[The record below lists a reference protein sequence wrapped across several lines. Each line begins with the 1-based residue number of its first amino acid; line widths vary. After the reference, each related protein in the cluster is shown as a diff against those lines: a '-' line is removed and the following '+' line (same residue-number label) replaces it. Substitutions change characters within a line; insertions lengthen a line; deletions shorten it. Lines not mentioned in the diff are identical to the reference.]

1 MCGIA
6 GYILKKN
13 FVSSQGI
20 EILSE
25 RMANSIRHRGPDD
38 IGFWTDKNIGVS
50 FAFRRLAIRDTSTK
64 GNQPMFSSDK
74 SFVLIYNFAITLR
87 IPFAICSIC
96 VDCTVNAGA
105 ILTVE

>member
-38 IGFWTDKNIGVS
+38 KGFWTDKNIGVS
-50 FAFRRLAIRDTSTK
+50 FAFRRLAIRDISTK

-74 SFVLIYNFAITLR
+74 SFVLIYNGEIYNTKELKN
-87 IPFAICSIC
+87 
-96 VDCTVNAGA
+96 DLN
-105 ILTVE
+105 L